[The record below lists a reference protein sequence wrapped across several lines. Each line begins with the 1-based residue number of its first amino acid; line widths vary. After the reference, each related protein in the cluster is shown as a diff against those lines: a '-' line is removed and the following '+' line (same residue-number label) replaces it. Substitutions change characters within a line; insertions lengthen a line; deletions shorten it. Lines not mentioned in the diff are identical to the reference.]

1 MMIMAKMAEQ
11 TAEDVGKGLKK
22 GWGKTKEVG
31 KEGVEKGKE
40 AGKEGWGKTKEE
52 GKGLKKKIL

>member
-1 MMIMAKMAEQ
+1 MITMAKIAEE
-11 TAEDVGKGLKK
+11 TAKDVGKGMKK

-40 AGKEGWGKTKEE
+40 AGKEGWQKTKEE
-52 GKGLKKKIL
+52 GKGLKKKII